1 MDVLLEDKMS
11 EPTKRLY
18 RSQTNKVLAGICGG
32 FAEYLNLDP
41 VVVRVLWIFL
51 MLFGGSGILLYIISW
66 FVIPLNPTQSSPIG
80 TQGDGAQAARI
91 IGIIL
96 VAIGLIVLLDNLDVL
111 HFEWWMHRSWEFV
124 IPLVLIA
131 TGVLL
136 LTRRKKDDS
145 PGDSSSAGA
154 GGSSSEQPEPGQ
166 GSSTSQGSQRSLTR
180 SMTDRKLF
188 GVCGGLGDYFEI
200 DPTIIRVL
208 FILFTLLSF
217 GFGIVLY
224 IIMLLIMP
232 EERFVRTRASP

>member
-1 MDVLLEDKMS
+1 MP

-51 MLFGGSGILLYIISW
+51 TFFGGSGILLYIIAW
-66 FVIPLNPTQSSPIG
+66 FVIPLNPTPSAPIG
-80 TQGDGAQAARI
+80 TQAVGSQAARI

-96 VAIGLIVLLDNLDVL
+96 VAIGLIVLLDNLEVL
-111 HFEWWMHRSWEFV
+111 HFERWMRHSWEFV
-124 IPLVLIA
+124 IPVALIA

-145 PGDSSSAGA
+145 PGSSPGTGV
-154 GGSSSEQPEPGQ
+154 GGSSEQPKAEQ
-166 GSSTSQGSQRSLTR
+166 GSSTSPGSQRRLTR
-180 SMTDRKLF
+180 SITDRKLF
-188 GVCGGLGDYFEI
+188 GVCGGLGDYFAI

-208 FILFTLLSF
+208 FILFTIMSF

-232 EERFVRTRASP
+232 EERLVRT

>member
-1 MDVLLEDKMS
+1 MEVSEEDEMS

-51 MLFGGSGILLYIISW
+51 TLFGGSGILLYIISW
-66 FVIPLNPTQSSPIG
+66 FVIPLNPTPSAPIG
-80 TQGDGAQAARI
+80 TQAGGAQAARI

-96 VAIGLIVLLDNLDVL
+96 VAIGLIVLLDNLEVL
-111 HFEWWMHRSWEFV
+111 HFERWMRRSWEFV
-124 IPLVLIA
+124 IPVVLIA

-136 LTRRKKDDS
+136 LTRRKKGDS
-145 PGDSSSAGA
+145 PGSTRSMSI
-154 GGSSSEQPEPGQ
+154 GGSSEQPEPGQ
-166 GSSTSQGSQRSLTR
+166 GSPTSPGSQRRLTR

-188 GVCGGLGDYFEI
+188 GVCGGLGDYFAI

-208 FILFTLLSF
+208 FILFAILSF

-232 EERFVRTRASP
+232 EERFVRI

>member
-1 MDVLLEDKMS
+1 ML

-51 MLFGGSGILLYIISW
+51 TLFGGSGILLYIISW
-66 FVIPLNPTQSSPIG
+66 FVIPLNPAQSAPIG
-80 TQGDGAQAARI
+80 TQAGGAQAARI
-91 IGIIL
+91 IGTIL
-96 VAIGLIVLLDNLDVL
+96 VVIGLIVLLDNLEVFHL
-111 HFEWWMHRSWEFV
+111 ERWMRHSWEFV
-124 IPLVLIA
+124 IPMVLIA
-131 TGVLL
+131 TGILL

-145 PGDSSSAGA
+145 PASTPGTGV
-154 GGSSSEQPEPGQ
+154 GGSPDQPEPGK
-166 GSSTSQGSQRSLTR
+166 GSSTSPGSQRRLTR

-188 GVCGGLGDYFEI
+188 GVCGGLGDYFAI

-208 FILFTLLSF
+208 FILFAILSF
-217 GFGIVLY
+217 GFGIVFY

-232 EERFVRTRASP
+232 EERFVRI